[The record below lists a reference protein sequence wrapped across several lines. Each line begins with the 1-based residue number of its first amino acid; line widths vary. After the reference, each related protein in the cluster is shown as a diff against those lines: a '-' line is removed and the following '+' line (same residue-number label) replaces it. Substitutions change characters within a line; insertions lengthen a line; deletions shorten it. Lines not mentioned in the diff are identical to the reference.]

1 MTSKLGGTGTGFD
14 DLSRF
19 DPTDMTTSD
28 MVLSGDF
35 DDMEDVNAI
44 LEMNRE
50 ATERDRNLDI
60 KGIDVLEEDDDLL
73 DVSNPTRDG
82 AEPLKSNFSDFL
94 NNLDFDKLKD
104 LPGGQ
109 GSGPQPLGS
118 SGSLRGASAEGVTRP
133 GGFSEEKNRYAAP
146 KYYTP
151 QGSVEFQKMVS
162 GLLSNVF
169 GSSIRKPTIRSLI

>member
-1 MTSKLGGTGTGFD
+1 MGNMSSDGAYGEVDYGGGYD
-14 DLSRF
+14 A
-19 DPTDMTTSD
+19 DPVDMFASGEIDKDQLDSYQNVLNSMENSSD
-28 MVLSGDF
+28 P
-35 DDMEDVNAI
+35 
-44 LEMNRE
+44 EM
-50 ATERDRNLDI
+50 
-60 KGIDVLEEDDDLL
+60 DDDLI
-73 DVSNPTRDG
+73 DFSNPTRDG
-82 AEPLKSNFSDFL
+82 AEPLESNFSDFL

-104 LPGGQ
+104 LPGGK

-118 SGSLRGASAEGVTRP
+118 SGSLRGASAEGVT
-133 GGFSEEKNRYAAP
+133 GAKGFRQMESPYAAP

>member
-1 MTSKLGGTGTGFD
+1 MGSISGGIDSDVSDFSTA
-14 DLSRF
+14 
-19 DPTDMTTSD
+19 D
-28 MVLSGDF
+28 MVLSEDYDL
-35 DDMEDVNAI
+35 DDVSAI
-44 LEMNRE
+44 MEMNRE
-50 ATERDRNLDI
+50 TTNDQELNIGASNDPEM
-60 KGIDVLEEDDDLL
+60 DDDLL
-73 DVSNPTRDG
+73 DFSNPTRDG
-82 AEPLKSNFSDFL
+82 ATPLESNFSDFL
-94 NNLDFDKLKD
+94 NNLDFEKLKD

-118 SGSLRGASAEGVTRP
+118 SGSLKGASAEGVTGAR
-133 GGFSEEKNRYAAP
+133 GFRQMESPYAAP